1 MNNRNRRDFLA
12 DVGKGMLVA
21 SLGPAI
27 AADLGLSS
35 AQAADATDTLSFG
48 PLEPLVAF
56 MQETPIDK
64 LLPLLVKKMADGTDL
79 KTLVAAGALA
89 NVRTFG
95 GQDYVGYHSLMALAP
110 AHEISKELPADRRA
124 LPVLKVLYRNSQRI
138 QEEGGRKKEVLH
150 HIHDDEVPNEKP
162 GGAALQA
169 ATRKGDMAAA
179 ERVFAA
185 QAKGTPSEAFNH
197 LQFAIQDEVDVH
209 RVVLSWRAWSLLDLT
224 GPEQAHT
231 LLRQSVRYCVQ
242 SEKYLIDH
250 KRPVSGIRELLP
262 KLLDQH
268 KLVGRKAGT
277 RQPDDAWVEHLC
289 ETVYGSSRDRAA
301 EAVAAALAEGM
312 SPEAIGQAIS
322 LAANRLV
329 LRDLGRVREEVGKP
343 KGSVHGASVGVHAS
357 DSANAWRNIARVSD
371 QRNAVASLI
380 VGAFHTAG
388 QSNGQSKESF
398 PLAEQLEKVSATDA
412 ATLIR
417 DTETAVKGNDQARA
431 CALAHQYGTQ
441 GHAARPLFD
450 VLIRYAV
457 SEDGALHAEK
467 YYRTVSEEFAAA
479 RPAFRWRHLEAL
491 ARVTASEFGFAAPG
505 YQEACRLLRV

>member
-48 PLEPLVAF
+48 PLEPLVAL

-162 GGAALQA
+162 TGAALQA

-242 SEKYLIDH
+242 S
-250 KRPVSGIRELLP
+250 
-262 KLLDQH
+262 
-268 KLVGRKAGT
+268 
-277 RQPDDAWVEHLC
+277 
-289 ETVYGSSRDRAA
+289 
-301 EAVAAALAEGM
+301 
-312 SPEAIGQAIS
+312 
-322 LAANRLV
+322 
-329 LRDLGRVREEVGKP
+329 
-343 KGSVHGASVGVHAS
+343 
-357 DSANAWRNIARVSD
+357 
-371 QRNAVASLI
+371 
-380 VGAFHTAG
+380 
-388 QSNGQSKESF
+388 
-398 PLAEQLEKVSATDA
+398 
-412 ATLIR
+412 
-417 DTETAVKGNDQARA
+417 
-431 CALAHQYGTQ
+431 
-441 GHAARPLFD
+441 
-450 VLIRYAV
+450 
-457 SEDGALHAEK
+457 
-467 YYRTVSEEFAAA
+467 
-479 RPAFRWRHLEAL
+479 
-491 ARVTASEFGFAAPG
+491 
-505 YQEACRLLRV
+505 